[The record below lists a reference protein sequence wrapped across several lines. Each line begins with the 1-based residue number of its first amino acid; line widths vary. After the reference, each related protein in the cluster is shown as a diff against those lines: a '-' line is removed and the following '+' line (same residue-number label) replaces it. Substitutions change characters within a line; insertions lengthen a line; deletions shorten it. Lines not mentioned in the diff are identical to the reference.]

1 MPGLKYDGGV
11 EMLDKIRIVENHP
24 IPGVSYYDI
33 SSITTDFNLFNK
45 VIVNLV
51 MTYNAFTGKPT
62 TICAID
68 ARGFIFGAALAV
80 KTRSPLL
87 LARKPGK
94 LPGEIVSK
102 EYCLEYG
109 NSTICIVKEDIPKGD
124 VVIIDD
130 LIATGGTIRA
140 VKELLEENGAN
151 PIFALSVITLPSLG
165 FRKSLLGFPVHS
177 LYEVEE

>member
-1 MPGLKYDGGV
+1 
-11 EMLDKIRIVENHP
+11 MLDKIRIVKDHP

-45 VIVNLV
+45 VMDGLV
-51 MTYNAFTGKPT
+51 ETYNIFTSNPT

-80 KTRSPLL
+80 KTRSPFL

-109 NSTICIVKEDIPKGD
+109 NNTICMVKEDIPKGD

-130 LIATGGTIRA
+130 LIAA
-140 VKELLEENGAN
+140 GAY
-151 PIFALSVITLPSLG
+151 I
-165 FRKSLLGFPVHS
+165 
-177 LYEVEE
+177 